1 MSMQSGSG
9 DGDFLKLYDEQAD
22 GVFRFAYF
30 KLLDRDRAEEVTQEA
45 FVRTWEYLRS
55 GKTVDNQRAF
65 VYRVANN
72 IIVDQFRKK
81 RELSL
86 DALRDDGFDAG
97 FEPLAGAA
105 LEMDAAAVRKVI
117 DRLDPKYRDPI
128 LLRHVNGISVKEIA
142 AILGVSENV
151 ASVRIHRGIEKLRL
165 LIPEDAAG
173 RKKATSESDTQ

>member
-1 MSMQSGSG
+1 MRSGAQ
-9 DGDFLKLYDEQAD
+9 DEAYLKLYDEQAD
-22 GVFRFAYF
+22 SVFRFAYF

-45 FVRTWEYLRS
+45 FVRTWEYLQS
-55 GKTVDNQRAF
+55 GKPVENLRAF

-86 DALRDDGFDAG
+86 DALRDEGFDAG
-97 FEPLAGAA
+97 FEPLVGTD
-105 LEMDAAAVRKVI
+105 LRMDVAAVRKVI
-117 DRLDPKYRDPI
+117 DSLDPKYRDAV

-142 AILGVSENV
+142 VILEVSENV

-165 LIPEDAAG
+165 LMPEDASG
-173 RKKATSESDTQ
+173 RKKETSASDTQ

>member
-1 MSMQSGSG
+1 MRSGAQ
-9 DGDFLKLYDEQAD
+9 DEAYLKLYDEQAD
-22 GVFRFAYF
+22 SVFRFAYF

-45 FVRTWEYLRS
+45 FVRTWEYLQA
-55 GKTVDNQRAF
+55 GKPVENLRAF

-86 DALRDDGFDAG
+86 DALRDEGFDAG
-97 FEPLAGAA
+97 FEPLVGTD
-105 LEMDAAAVRKVI
+105 LQMDVAAVRKVI
-117 DRLDPKYRDPI
+117 DSLDAKYRDAV

-142 AILGVSENV
+142 VILGVSENV

-165 LIPEDAAG
+165 LMPEDASG
-173 RKKATSESDTQ
+173 RKKEHFESDTQ